1 MQVFV
6 GDGES
11 ADLWERLDVSRIEL
25 ILIATPATE
34 DCRNISQQLKRVG
47 YRGKIAAIARFEDD
61 RDTLLSY
68 GIDKVFNFF
77 AEAGVG
83 FAEDSLRLIERTR

>member
-6 GDGES
+6 GDGAS
-11 ADLWERLDVSRIEL
+11 ADLRKRLDVSRIEL

-34 DCRNISQQLKRVG
+34 ECRNISEQLKPVG
-47 YRGKIAAIARFEDD
+47 YRGKIATIARFEDH

-68 GIDKVFNFF
+68 GIDQVFNFF
-77 AEAGVG
+77 AEAG
-83 FAEDSLRLIERTR
+83 AALPRTVCD